1 MAKMISIS
9 FKDNEEALYKYLK
22 SKSSP
27 SIYVKDIL
35 MKEMN
40 NVNAT
45 PQDKVIHHKVEEVK
59 PNSANLSS
67 LIKAGR

>member
-1 MAKMISIS
+1 MISIS
-9 FKDNEEALYKYLK
+9 FKDNEEELYKYLK

-40 NVNAT
+40 NVNT
-45 PQDKVIHHKVEEVK
+45 TSQDKVLHHKVEEVK
-59 PNSANLSS
+59 PSHTNLSS

>member
-9 FKDNEEALYKYLK
+9 FKDNEEALYNYLK
-22 SKSSP
+22 GKSSP

-40 NVNAT
+40 NVNT
-45 PQDKVIHHKVEEVK
+45 TSQDKVIHHKVEEVK
-59 PNSANLSS
+59 PNNTNLSS